1 MLLNSGLVSRVC
13 DITVKAQRSRGYCRH
28 AENAI

>member
-1 MLLNSGLVSRVC
+1 MLLNSGLVSRLC
-13 DITVKAQRSRGYCRH
+13 DIMKAQRSRGYCRH